1 MFVAQVNAGEEVVE
15 SLTRHI
21 ANRNI
26 TAASLTII
34 GAIKGC
40 TISVM
45 PKDDE
50 TDNIL
55 IDYDEPFEITG
66 TGEVV
71 NGTVHIHV
79 SAGGEGRTVVG
90 HLHRAV
96 VSHWFVR
103 AYVTPID

>member
-1 MFVAQVNAGEEVVE
+1 MFVAEVRSGEEVIE
-15 SLTRHI
+15 SITRQV
-21 ANRNI
+21 AARNI
-26 TAASLTII
+26 TAASLTVI

-45 PKDDE
+45 PKGDE
-50 TDNIL
+50 TDDIL
-55 IDYDEPFEITG
+55 TDYDEPFEITG

-71 NGTVHIHV
+71 NGAVHVHV

-90 HLHRAV
+90 HLHRAT

-103 AYVTPID
+103 AYVTPIV

>member
-1 MFVAQVNAGEEVVE
+1 MFVARVGTGEEVIE
-15 SLTRHI
+15 SITRQV
-21 ANRNI
+21 ADKNV
-26 TAASLTII
+26 TDASLVII
-34 GAIKGC
+34 GAVKGC

-45 PKDDE
+45 PKADE
-50 TDNIL
+50 TDDIL
-55 IDYDEPFEITG
+55 TDYEDPFEITG

-71 NGTVHIHV
+71 DGAVHIHV

-103 AYVTPID
+103 AYVTPVD